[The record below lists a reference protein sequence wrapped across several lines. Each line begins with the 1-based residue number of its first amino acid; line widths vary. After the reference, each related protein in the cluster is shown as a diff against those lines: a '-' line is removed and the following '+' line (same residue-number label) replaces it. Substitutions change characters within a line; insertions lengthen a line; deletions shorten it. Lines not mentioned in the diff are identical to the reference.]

1 MTSGV
6 IRYPCRMYAIRGAT
20 QVSEDSKA
28 AIHEGVIEL
37 LTEVM
42 RANQIE
48 ASDVI
53 SVLFTATPDLVSDFP
68 AAAART
74 IGFGSVPLICAAE
87 ISVPGALPRAIR
99 AMLHVH
105 GRSSDVH
112 HIYLHGAAALRQDLA
127 Q

>member
-1 MTSGV
+1 V
-6 IRYPCRMYAIRGAT
+6 YAIRGAT
-20 QVSEDSKA
+20 QLAEDSKE
-28 AIHEGVIEL
+28 AIRDGVVEL
-37 LTEVM
+37 LSEVM

-48 ASDVI
+48 PADIV
-53 SVLFTATPDLVSDFP
+53 SVLFTATPDLTSDFP

-74 IGFGSVPLICAAE
+74 IGFGATPLICASE
-87 ISVPGALPRAIR
+87 IAVPGALPRAVR
-99 AMLHVH
+99 VMLHVH

>member
-1 MTSGV
+1 
-6 IRYPCRMYAIRGAT
+6 MYAIRGAT
-20 QVSEDSKA
+20 QVAEDSKE
-28 AIHEGVIEL
+28 AIRDGVVEL
-37 LTEVM
+37 LSEVM
-42 RANQIE
+42 RANQIPLE
-48 ASDVI
+48 EIV

-87 ISVPGALPRAIR
+87 IAVPGALPRTIR

-105 GRSSDVH
+105 GRSKDVH
-112 HIYLHGAAALRQDLA
+112 HVYLHGAIALRQDLA